1 MMHVCLRKPLL
12 KVFCRWKEKYRGAKR
27 RSLAPHFTALSRCLS
42 LIDPPPLGVQL
53 DRGGKNVF

>member
-1 MMHVCLRKPLL
+1 MMHVCLRKPLF

-42 LIDPPPLGVQL
+42 LIDPPLGVQL